1 MSKDKK
7 RGKMCSNY
15 ECNIELLKCKNE
27 IALLQNKLEKEEAL
41 RERLRSE
48 LTLVLKIADFEK
60 MELEKQ
66 LSEANSYCRTL
77 VSQKAEL
84 QTKAYEAERAFH
96 ASQQKRQEEA
106 RCFEEDLEKRDNLIR
121 IGRREYDL
129 LLEKKNKIER
139 AFKIQE
145 HDMHD
150 LHRRIRHLGKK
161 CDDSSDILLH
171 QTSELKSS
179 IEREKHLEREY
190 LLHIEGLQEELQTE
204 RASHAEAVYDLEIIL
219 DEFAE
224 FENVYETEKRNAQ
237 VSTLQLQRKEKE
249 FSDTNKQ
256 QNEKIEEQKKVI
268 TDLSRRLQNNE
279 KCCDELQEELVRVKR
294 HQTDLLQ
301 TRENDA
307 KELVLILDMFPG
319 STERT
324 SGIHEDKDKAP
335 GLSLV
340 LETLRS
346 TLTDYQNRFEDTYN
360 EEAQD
365 NLADANKE
373 LNDLHT
379 KYADRGALVDTLKV
393 EVQDGLL
400 CCNKENMHTTESE
413 NEIQKLTKAYHKDA
427 EEKLTSLHTL
437 YQHLGAGSGL
447 KRQPEGKLE
456 LFSWSEICAILQEK
470 ADAPILDLERANEK
484 TLEEIAKKN
493 EEKFAKIEEDQEQL
507 KLENAY
513 LKNTLSQTQKERTSL
528 LAACALMAGA
538 LFPLYSRIRALCIQR
553 DFLQD
558 QLNKLEFLK
567 QVIRNIIRIFSEAEN
582 QGENEMK
589 KPTKSLL
596 HIFRKV
602 AICVMA
608 ANRLRCSVQK
618 SNFLFSWEGNF
629 HGGKEIR
636 VSIGESDVEPHL
648 SAGNQN
654 TQICCNQVLK
664 WFSSIHLLSAITKSM
679 TELQEVI
686 IETDPNRMLNE
697 ELLISKA
704 KNSFA
709 KLMDILGLAMENGQT
724 VDYKE
729 QGNLLLRLN
738 CGLQKINAQAMEDGL
753 DVPVPVMNEVSEFIS
768 KLLSGLTE
776 FKQNLNEVK
785 KELDI
790 NQSLELKSNESE
802 QSKLISSE
810 EDVNECMEPNNPVCQ
825 EQQTKLLLSKLS
837 QQLQELNHQEELPS
851 GEKDQNQILA
861 EAIEGLSKAKM
872 ELSRKDQSL
881 DELNRRLTQLEQD
894 KRRLEESI
902 HDAESALCIAAKDKE
917 YLADHMKS
925 VEKIFLKVT
934 DQISLSH
941 TAADTSDYTLKLPK
955 LHLETLAMKGL
966 QGGPEVD
973 AFQGMIRCFMDI
985 YEFAS
990 SRTAG
995 SSEET
1000 TSYQNNTESLKS
1012 ESRKV
1017 DHNEKESLHSVNPCL
1032 I

>member
-427 EEKLTSLHTL
+427 E
-437 YQHLGAGSGL
+437 
-447 KRQPEGKLE
+447 
-456 LFSWSEICAILQEK
+456 
-470 ADAPILDLERANEK
+470 

>member
-360 EEAQD
+360 E
-365 NLADANKE
+365 
-373 LNDLHT
+373 
-379 KYADRGALVDTLKV
+379 
-393 EVQDGLL
+393 
-400 CCNKENMHTTESE
+400 
-413 NEIQKLTKAYHKDA
+413 
-427 EEKLTSLHTL
+427 
-437 YQHLGAGSGL
+437 
-447 KRQPEGKLE
+447 
-456 LFSWSEICAILQEK
+456 
-470 ADAPILDLERANEK
+470 